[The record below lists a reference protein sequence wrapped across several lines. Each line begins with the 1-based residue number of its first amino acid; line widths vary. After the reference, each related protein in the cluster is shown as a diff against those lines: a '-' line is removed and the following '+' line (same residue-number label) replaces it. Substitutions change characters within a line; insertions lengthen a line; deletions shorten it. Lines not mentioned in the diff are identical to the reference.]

1 MFRDGHHLY
10 VNSHRD
16 QFPHS
21 ERSVSNPHPA
31 FGTPLPFKAKGE
43 GDTSIVDCVPAIG
56 YNVDLW
62 TVFQTLIRVNL
73 SAASTSRL
81 MEAWMREQC
90 DGPIASIDSP
100 WSVRSLLLGLGHRS
114 RYPLN

>member
-1 MFRDGHHLY
+1 MFRDGQHLY

-43 GDTSIVDCVPAIG
+43 GDTSIVDCVAAIG
-56 YNVDLW
+56 HNVDLW

-73 SAASTSRL
+73 SAASLFTN
-81 MEAWMREQC
+81 
-90 DGPIASIDSP
+90 ASWYAVCLGALLP
-100 WSVRSLLLGLGHRS
+100 LLGDHLPRFYCLPCGLDVR
-114 RYPLN
+114 